1 MTALIRH
8 IANLGLLLSF
18 TTLAVTGVM
27 SFVLPFSITTARV
40 HIVFGLA
47 TVVLVGLHLATR
59 LRYFT
64 RIAKQTVA
72 LTSKAKPQAPR
83 WLIVGVVVVWA
94 GLLYASLVNLPPTP
108 SLIAAGYEA
117 RHKAAIFRAA
127 PQTTYEQIGRTNR
140 VVSLSPETGALVIE
154 VEVEYKQELDRQPAA
169 AIWAEDTR
177 GNMIQTLFVDEALA
191 YSETPTWNGK
201 QTPRHH
207 VLPIWRFG
215 YTQINGVDP
224 VGDVNAVTEATPKHS
239 FSVEQQLKADD
250 PRKTTFN
257 VWLEINAA
265 GDPNDAYPDEHLGQ
279 PSVLYVAQVEID
291 SDQDYYLMQRL
302 AHSGGSKGTGVKQ
315 YDFDGLTS
323 GAELVEKVLVHIK
336 RPERE

>member
-47 TVVLVGLHLATR
+47 TVLLVGLHLATR

-72 LTSKAKPQAPR
+72 LKSKAKPQAPR
-83 WLIVGVVVVWA
+83 WLVVGVAVVWA
-94 GLLYASLVNLPPTP
+94 GLLYLSLADLQPTRA
-108 SLIAAGYEA
+108 LIATGYEA
-117 RHKAAIFRAA
+117 RHKAEIFRAT
-127 PQTTYEQIGRTNR
+127 PQTAYEKLGQTHR
-140 VVSLSPETGALVIE
+140 VVSLSPSSGQLLVE
-154 VEVEYKQELDRQPAA
+154 VEVEYKQALEKQPAA

-191 YSETPTWNGK
+191 YSATPTWNGK
-201 QTPRHH
+201 KTPRHH
-207 VLPIWRFG
+207 ILPIWRFG
-215 YTQINGVDP
+215 YSQINGVDP

-239 FSVEQQLKADD
+239 FSIEQQLLTDD

-257 VWLEINAA
+257 IWLEINAA

-291 SDQDYYLMQRL
+291 SDQDYYLMQRI
-302 AHSGGSKGTGVKQ
+302 AHGGGAEENGIKQ
-315 YDFDGLTS
+315 YDFEDLTTAA
-323 GAELVEKVLVHIK
+323 GLVEKVLVHIQ